1 MKEQTSAERLSEI
14 LSWKYID
21 ESEKL
26 YRLLEEPYDKN
37 QHLKINKQLKKVA
50 ILESKLEVL
59 ESHLNRS
66 NSNKPLEKKKSNLSE
81 LGVSNIT
88 KSIINDLV
96 ESDLKGIEEY
106 GVNVDREDYDLGD
119 WLKETYQEMLDSTK
133 YLQASIKLYES
144 KKTV

>member
-21 ESEKL
+21 EGEKL